1 MYLEIYRMFLFS
13 RERLEIIDD
22 LINYLFIKT
31 TKNNSKMSAA
41 AIKFK
46 LANITIIAINI
57 TIV

>member
-31 TKNNSKMSAA
+31 TKNNSKMSAT
-41 AIKFK
+41 IKFK

-57 TIV
+57 AIV

>member
-41 AIKFK
+41 IKFK

-57 TIV
+57 TIL